1 MRRRRPANGA
11 SGRLRVALAQV
22 EPVLGDLAANL
33 PMHLSWTRKA
43 IASGADMVIFPEL
56 SLTGYMLQDLVCEV
70 AIALTDVS
78 SSPTRL

>member
-1 MRRRRPANGA
+1 MNGS
-11 SGRLRVALAQV
+11 SGRLRVALVQV

-56 SLTGYMLQDLVCEV
+56 SLTG
-70 AIALTDVS
+70 
-78 SSPTRL
+78 